1 VRAYLIVI
9 ALLLAI
15 FGSIALY
22 LYLRFAA
29 FAEMDFSPP
38 PVTIAATESTAQT
51 WDVYLE
57 AVGSVRAVRGVN
69 LSSETSGGITAINF
83 DSGDSVETGQ
93 LLLVLNDEVEQAAR
107 LNEIASLELS
117 EILFE
122 RDRKLIEQ
130 QSIPETQYDRSKAD
144 LARARAQLAE
154 TEARIRNKR
163 IHAPF
168 AGTVGI
174 RRVELGDY
182 ISPGTVIATLQ
193 DQSELEVD
201 FTLPAR
207 YAPQLRPG
215 LSIALQVN
223 AFPDREFAAKLVALD
238 AAIDP
243 GTRNILLRA
252 RLLENEGLLPGMF
265 ATLRLDLDQSSSVV
279 TVPETSI
286 TYSLQGNVVYV
297 IEETEADGLTAVSR
311 IVEVGEV
318 RDGRAAIT
326 EGLKAGERVVT
337 VGQNKLFRGVSVIV
351 DEDVDI

>member
-1 VRAYLIVI
+1 MRAYLIAI

-15 FGSIALY
+15 FGSIAGY
-22 LYLRFAA
+22 LYQRFAA
-29 FAEMDFSPP
+29 FEAMDFSAP
-38 PVTIAATESTAQT
+38 PVTIAASEALAET
-51 WDVYLE
+51 WDTYLA
-57 AVGSVRAVRGVN
+57 AVGSIRAVRGVD
-69 LSSETSGGITAINF
+69 LSSETSGEITSINF
-83 DSGDSVETGQ
+83 ASGDQVQTGQ
-93 LLLVLNDEVEQAAR
+93 LLLVLNDEIEQAAR
-107 LNEIASLELS
+107 RNEIATLELA

-122 RDRKLIEQ
+122 RDRKLVEQ

-163 IHAPF
+163 IDAPF

-182 ISPGTVIATLQ
+182 VSPGTLIATLQ
-193 DQSELEVD
+193 DQTELEID

-223 AFPDREFAAKLVALD
+223 AFPDREFAAQLVALD
-238 AAIDP
+238 AAVDHD
-243 GTRNILLRA
+243 TRNILLRA

-265 ATLRLDLDQSSSVV
+265 ATLRLDLDQHQSVV
-279 TVPETSI
+279 TVPETSV

-297 IEETEADGLTAVSR
+297 IEKTEDGSTTATSR
-311 IVEVGEV
+311 VVEVGQV
-318 RDGRAAIT
+318 RDGRAAILR
-326 EGLKAGERVVT
+326 GLGAGEQIVT
-337 VGQNKLFRGVSVIV
+337 VGQNKLFRGVIVVI
-351 DEDVDI
+351 DDNVDI